1 MARCPPV
8 EKLEVHQRGLR
19 HQAIS
24 VFVMAGT
31 QVLLQQRALT
41 KYHSGGKWSNTC
53 CTHPRWGE
61 AFADCVQRRLQEELG
76 ITGLT
81 LEHVDQIEY
90 RADVGG
96 GLTEHELV
104 EVYVAQ
110 APLDLPLALNPDE
123 VEAAQWVDLDS
134 SSPMLP
140 PRQRPIPLGLRSI
153 FATMRAGFSGCSRAR
168 ERDHGD
174 SSPKI
179 HACLFLLCAFTATL
193 GPSG

>member
-1 MARCPPV
+1 MPSPANDPSIQMIPAWVDGALTPV

-24 VFVMAGT
+24 VFVVAGT

-61 AFADCVQRRLQEELG
+61 AFADCAQRRLQEELG

-123 VEAAQWVDLDS
+123 VEAARWVDLDRLIADVAATPQAYS
-134 SSPMLP
+134 AWLAIYLRDHARRIFGMLP
-140 PRQRPIPLGLRSI
+140 
-153 FATMRAGFSGCSRAR
+153 SG
-168 ERDHGD
+168 
-174 SSPKI
+174 
-179 HACLFLLCAFTATL
+179 
-193 GPSG
+193 